1 MLLFSEDLEIYIE
14 RGKRSN
20 SRDLSLQFL
29 LRVGRGSSHTFSYSH
44 RGWLEFWLTCHN
56 LWCALGVLSL
66 TAKTW
71 GKCPLERSQGPL
83 QMLHCPVGFQGKE
96 ASKSGGPVWRLQEVV
111 NWLAVRRQS
120 VISYSSYKAVL
131 AFTDKAKITSVCLC
145 VLMCD
150 LGTQVFNGRGP
161 ELQTNKEKTPS
172 LVNSTYTEWILRN
185 MTESRFKSHV
195 WK

>member
-1 MLLFSEDLEIYIE
+1 M
-14 RGKRSN
+14 
-20 SRDLSLQFL
+20 
-29 LRVGRGSSHTFSYSH
+29 
-44 RGWLEFWLTCHN
+44 
-56 LWCALGVLSL
+56 
-66 TAKTW
+66 
-71 GKCPLERSQGPL
+71 
-83 QMLHCPVGFQGKE
+83 
-96 ASKSGGPVWRLQEVV
+96 

-172 LVNSTYTEWILRN
+172 LVNSTYTE
-185 MTESRFKSHV
+185 
-195 WK
+195 